1 MQAVDPSRLI
11 VTIDGPG
18 ASGKSSTARGVARA
32 LGIPYVSSGLLYRA
46 AAWLALTEG
55 VDPADEGAV
64 LAVLDRHRVELVP
77 GVEGDRVLVDGAE
90 VTSRLHSASV
100 DRVVSAVARHPRVRA
115 WVNDRL
121 RAMPPPFVVDGRDMG
136 RVVFPEAPYKFF
148 LWADPRVRAKR
159 RAKERGEPPERV
171 EAELRA
177 RDFKDRAQTEPAPDA
192 VFIDTSALSLDEV
205 VARVVRAIREGDA

>member
-1 MQAVDPSRLI
+1 MDPSRLI

-64 LAVLDRHRVELVP
+64 LGVLDRHRVELVP

-90 VTSRLHSASV
+90 VTERLHSAAV

-177 RDFKDRAQTEPAPDA
+177 RDFRDRAQTEPAPDA
-192 VFIDTSALSLDEV
+192 VFIDTSELTLDEV
-205 VARVVRAIREGDA
+205 IGRVVEIVNTLDP